1 MVLEILVIVLLL
13 LILNELILKNS
24 KRINEFNRK
33 FVHISVGS
41 FIAFWPFLI
50 SWQDIRV
57 ISLAFVVVVIL
68 SRKWNIFKGI
78 HSVVR
83 PTIGEVMFAAAVG
96 GLTYLTNDKWIYLIA
111 ILQMSLADGVA
122 AMIGTNFGK
131 KNSYRVFGQIK
142 SIIGSLGFFVS
153 SFVLLIIYGLL
164 SAVQLPAYLIINF
177 SLFLTLIENVGIF
190 GLDNLLVPIFTVW
203 FLKLVA

>member
-153 SFVLLIIYGLL
+153 SFVLLIIYGFL